1 LVDKE
6 FVDTFEAVNKLV
18 LRVVV
23 LKKGGTTEIPVGR
36 PVKPE
41 PSPTNFPYILPE
53 EIVEK
58 KP

>member
-1 LVDKE
+1 MVDRE
-6 FVDTFEAVNKLV
+6 FVETLEAVSRLV

-23 LKKGGTTEIPVGR
+23 LKKGGTTEMPVGR
-36 PVKPE
+36 PVRPE
-41 PSPTNFPYILPE
+41 PSPTNLAVMSPA

>member
-6 FVDTFEAVNKLV
+6 FVETLEAVNKLV

-36 PVKPE
+36 PVRPE
-41 PSPTNFPYILPE
+41 PSPTCFPNIVPAE
-53 EIVEK
+53 MVEK